1 MAERG
6 RAGAVGGGSVRGEA
20 AAAERASTEPT
31 FALLTDGT
39 AIQVREIR
47 PDDLDA
53 VRDLHRGMSP
63 DNLYLRFFGLGP
75 RITEEESVRL
85 CRTPGPA
92 HAVLGAWLGAELV
105 GVANYE
111 PTGEPGVAE
120 IALAVADEM
129 HHRGVGTLLLEHLV
143 SLARS
148 RGIREFRADTLAQN
162 VEMLRVFAAAGLAV
176 RHDLAGGVVDVRMPL
191 AADMRYL
198 DAVAERERQADVAS
212 LGHLLCPASVA
223 VVGAGRRPG
232 SVGAAILRN
241 LVAGGFPGAVYAVN
255 PRAGER
261 LAGVPCAPS
270 VAALPEAPELAVL
283 AVPPEAVVQ
292 VAEECGLRG
301 VRALV
306 VITSGGD
313 GRALLATC
321 RRYGMRLVG
330 PNCLGVSDSAVRLDA
345 TFAALP
351 VRPGAA
357 GVVVQSGGVG
367 IALRDHLS
375 RLDVGVS
382 SFASAGDKYDVS
394 SNDLLLW
401 WEADPATRLGVLH
414 VESYGNPRKFAR
426 TARRVGRRVP
436 LLTVVAGRST
446 AGRRA
451 AASHTAAAATPTVT
465 QEALFRQAG
474 IIATH
479 GLGELLDTAALLAH
493 QPIPAGDRVAIVSNA
508 GGAGVL
514 AADACADT
522 GLTAAALG
530 AETVRELTRLLPRG
544 AACAGPVDTT
554 AAIDP
559 ERFTRCLDL
568 VAADD
573 GVDAVLALVVPT
585 AVSDLASAVVAGGAA
600 KPLAAIVLGQPESV
614 RVRYGPDGR
623 RVPSYAFP
631 EDAVRALA
639 RARSRGRWLERPA
652 GNEPRLPDVR
662 ENTVNRITRRL
673 IEEVPEG
680 GWLPIADTMEL
691 LEAYGLP
698 LAEWRPVTRADDA
711 VRAAAEL
718 GDHVALKA
726 DVPGI
731 VHKSDAGAVRLDL
744 RGAADVRRAY
754 ADLAARFGDRLRAVL
769 VQRMAPGGVETLC
782 GITQEP
788 VFGPLVVFGLGGVA
802 TEVLGDRSA
811 RLTPLTDVDAADLVR
826 SVRGAPLLF
835 GHRGAPAVDAPALE
849 DVLLRLARLAD
860 DHPDVAEIDLNPVIA
875 RPEGV
880 VAVDA
885 RVRVVPGRRWDP
897 YLRRLR

>member
-1 MAERG
+1 M
-6 RAGAVGGGSVRGEA
+6 
-20 AAAERASTEPT
+20 EPT

-53 VRDLHRGMSP
+53 VHDLHRGMSP
-63 DNLYLRFFGLGP
+63 DNLYLRFFGLSR
-75 RITEEESVRL
+75 RITEEVSVRL
-85 CRTPGPA
+85 CRRPGPA
-92 HAVLGAWLGAELV
+92 HAVLGAWLGDELV

-111 PTGEPGVAE
+111 PMGEPGVAE
-120 IALAVADEM
+120 IALAVADGM

-162 VEMLRVFAAAGLAV
+162 VEMLRVFASAGLAV
-176 RHDLAGGVVDVRMPL
+176 RRDLAGGVVDVRMPL
-191 AADMRYL
+191 AADARYL

-212 LGHLLCPASVA
+212 LRHLLCPASVA
-223 VVGAGRRPG
+223 VVGAGRRPE
-232 SVGAAILRN
+232 SVGGAILRN
-241 LVAGGFPGAVYAVN
+241 LVSGGFPGAVFAVN

-261 LAGVPCAPS
+261 LAGVPCVPS
-270 VAALPEAPELAVL
+270 VAALPEAPELAMI
-283 AVPPEAVVQ
+283 AIPPDAVVRC
-292 VAEECGLRG
+292 AEECGRRG
-301 VRALV
+301 VRSLV
-306 VITSGGD
+306 VITSGSNGP
-313 GRALLATC
+313 ALLATC

-330 PNCLGVSDSAVRLDA
+330 PNCLGVSNSAVQLDA

-351 VRPGAA
+351 VRAGTA
-357 GVVVQSGGVG
+357 GVVVQSGGIG

-382 SFASAGDKYDVS
+382 SFVSVGDKYDVS

-474 IIATH
+474 IIASH
-479 GLGELLDTAALLAH
+479 GLGELLDTVALLAH

-522 GLTAAALG
+522 GLTAAALSE
-530 AETVRELTRLLPRG
+530 ETVRELRQLLPRG

-554 AAIDP
+554 AVIDP

-585 AVSDLASAVVAGGAA
+585 AASDPTAAVAAGGAA
-600 KPLAAIVLGQPESV
+600 KPLTAVVLGQPESV
-614 RVRYGPDGR
+614 RVRNGPDGR

-631 EDAVRALA
+631 EDAARALA
-639 RARSRGRWLERPA
+639 RARSHGRWLERPA
-652 GNEPRLPDVR
+652 GNEPRFADVR
-662 ENTVNRITRRL
+662 EHTVTRIIRRFL
-673 IEEVPEG
+673 DEVPEG
-680 GWLPIADTMEL
+680 GWLRLADTMEL
-691 LEAYGLP
+691 LGAYGLP
-698 LAEWRPVTRADDA
+698 LADWRPAASAEDA
-711 VRAAAEL
+711 VRGAAEL
-718 GDHVALKA
+718 GDHVVLKA

-731 VHKSDAGAVRLDL
+731 VHKSEAGAVQLDL
-744 RGAADVRRAY
+744 RGEADVRRAY
-754 ADLAARFGDRLRAVL
+754 GRLAVRFGDRLSGVL
-769 VQRMAPGGVETLC
+769 VQRMATGGVEILC
-782 GITQEP
+782 GIVQEP
-788 VFGPLVVFGLGGVA
+788 IFGPLVVFGLGGVA

-811 RLTPLTDVDAADLVR
+811 RLTPLTDVDAAELIR
-826 SVRGAPLLF
+826 SVRSAPLLL
-835 GHRGAPAVDAPALE
+835 GHRGAPAVDTASLE
-849 DVLLRLARLAD
+849 EALLRLSRLAD
-860 DHPDVAEIDLNPVIA
+860 DHPDIAEVDLNPIIA
-875 RPEGV
+875 RPDGV

-885 RVRVVPGRRWDP
+885 RVRVLPYRRWDP